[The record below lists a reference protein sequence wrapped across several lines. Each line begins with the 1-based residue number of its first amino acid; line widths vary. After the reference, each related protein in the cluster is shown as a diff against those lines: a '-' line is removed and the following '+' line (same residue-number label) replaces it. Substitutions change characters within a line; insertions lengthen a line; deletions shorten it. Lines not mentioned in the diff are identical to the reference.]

1 MIPFNSAF
9 VVGVL
14 SSGLYAALY
23 LHDHGVNV
31 FVSEFHQRSTDEKFE
46 HAVRLLQQA
55 GISFEFGQNTV
66 SIMAAF
72 DVVVVSPGVSPEAPI
87 ILAAVQ
93 MGKLIVG
100 EIEIAAYANLSV
112 LAVTGSNGK
121 STTTALLGEIV
132 TQEYPNAVTGGNLG
146 TPVSQLLVEHPLAGP
161 AVLEV
166 SCFQLETVHTFH
178 PRVAIFSNLVP
189 NHLDRYGT
197 MERYFITKKRLFENM
212 TVDDAVV
219 LNWDDPALR
228 VFGPTLSP
236 SVSYF
241 GLGDGV
247 FSGAHV
253 VDGSIVFKDAIRTVE
268 LFRETDL
275 RIRGRHNVANAMS
288 AALAAFLYGISPDVI
303 RRAVGSFNGLPH
315 RLEYVGTAGGVTFV
329 NDSKATTPES
339 VMTAADA
346 MTGPYAVILGGSSK
360 RVSFDKMAQHL
371 AQDRNLVSAIV
382 MGATGPAIEES
393 LRKAGMNA
401 IVRVESLEDATRNG
415 VRLLSGG
422 GTLLLS
428 PACASFDMF
437 RDFEQRGDRFREIV
451 QSLLDAVSQ

>member
-9 VVGVL
+9 VVGAL
-14 SSGLYAALY
+14 PSGLYAALY
-23 LHDHGVNV
+23 LHDHGVDV
-31 FVSEFHQRSTDEKFE
+31 FVSEFKQRSADEKFE
-46 HAVRLLQQA
+46 HAARLLQQV
-55 GISFEFGQNTV
+55 GVPFEFGQNTA
-66 SIMAAF
+66 SIMATF
-72 DVVVVSPGVSPEAPI
+72 DVVVVSPGVPPEAPI
-87 ILAAVQ
+87 VLAAAQ

-100 EIEIAAYANLSV
+100 ETEIAAYAGLPV
-112 LAVTGSNGK
+112 LAVTGTNGK

-132 TQEYPNAVTGGNLG
+132 AQEYPDAVTGGNLG

-166 SCFQLETVHTFH
+166 SCFQLETVHAFH

-197 MERYFITKKRLFENM
+197 MERYFATKKRLFENM
-212 TVDDAVV
+212 TAEDAVV

-228 VFGPTLSP
+228 ALGPMLSP
-236 SVSYF
+236 SIFYF
-241 GLGDGV
+241 GLGDGA

-253 VDGSIVFKDAIRTVE
+253 VDGVIVFKDATRTVE

-275 RIRGRHNVANAMS
+275 RLRGRHNVANAMS
-288 AALAAFLYGISPDVI
+288 AALAAFLYGISPDAI
-303 RRAVGSFNGLPH
+303 RRAVGGFNGLPH
-315 RLEYVGTAGGVTFV
+315 RLECVGAADGVTFV

-360 RVSFDKMAQHL
+360 GVSFDKMARHL
-371 AQDRNLVSAIV
+371 AQDKNLVSAIV
-382 MGATGPAIEES
+382 MGATGPAIEDS
-393 LRKAGMNA
+393 LRKAGMKTV
-401 IVRVESLEDATRNG
+401 VRVESLEDAVSNG
-415 VRLLSGG
+415 VRLLSAGG
-422 GTLLLS
+422 VLLLS

-451 QSLLDAVSQ
+451 QGRLDAITR

>member
-9 VVGVL
+9 VVGAL
-14 SSGLYAALY
+14 PSGLYAALY
-23 LHDHGVNV
+23 LHNHGVDV
-31 FVSEFHQRSTDEKFE
+31 FVSEFKQRSADEKYE
-46 HAVRLLQQA
+46 HAARLLQQV
-55 GISFEFGQNTV
+55 GVPFEFGQNTA
-66 SIMAAF
+66 SIMVAY
-72 DVVVVSPGVSPEAPI
+72 DVVIVSPGVPPEAPI
-87 ILAAVQ
+87 VLAAAQ
-93 MGKLIVG
+93 TGKLIVG
-100 EIEIAAYANLSV
+100 ETEIAAYAGLSV

-121 STTTALLGEIV
+121 STTTTLLGEIV
-132 TQEYPNAVTGGNLG
+132 TEEYPDAVTGGNLG
-146 TPVSQLLVEHPLAGP
+146 TPVSQLLVEHPMAGP

-166 SCFQLETVHTFH
+166 SCFQLETVHMFH

-197 MERYFITKKRLFENM
+197 MERYFATKKRLFENM
-212 TVDDAVV
+212 TADDVAV
-219 LNWDDPALR
+219 LNWDDSTLR
-228 VFGPTLSP
+228 VLGPTLSP
-236 SVSYF
+236 SVFYF

-253 VDGSIVFKDAIRTVE
+253 VDGAIIFKDTTRMVE

-275 RIRGRHNVANAMS
+275 RIWGRHNVANAMS
-288 AALAAFLYGISPDVI
+288 AALAAFLYGISPDAI
-303 RRAVGSFNGLPH
+303 RRAVGGFNGLPH

-346 MTGPYAVILGGSSK
+346 MTGRYAVILGGSSK
-360 RVSFDKMAQHL
+360 SVSFDTMARHL
-371 AQDRNLVSAIV
+371 AQDKNLVSAIM
-382 MGATGPAIEES
+382 MGATGPAIEDS
-393 LRKAGMNA
+393 LRKAGMKT
-401 IVRVESLEDATRNG
+401 IVRVESLEDAVSNG
-415 VRLLSGG
+415 VRLLSAG

-451 QSLLDAVSQ
+451 QGRLGAITR

>member
-9 VVGVL
+9 VVGAL
-14 SSGLYAALY
+14 PSGLYAALY
-23 LHDHGVNV
+23 LHDHGVDV
-31 FVSEFHQRSTDEKFE
+31 FVSEFRQRSADEKLE
-46 HAVRLLQQA
+46 HAARLLQQV
-55 GISFEFGQNTV
+55 GVPFEFGQNTA

-72 DVVVVSPGVSPEAPI
+72 DAVVVSPGVPPEAPI

-100 EIEIAAYANLSV
+100 ETEIAAYAGLSV

-132 TQEYPNAVTGGNLG
+132 AQEYPNAVTGGNLG
-146 TPVSQLLVEHPLAGP
+146 PPVSQLLVEHPLAGP

-166 SCFQLETVHTFH
+166 SCFQLETIHTFH

-197 MERYFITKKRLFENM
+197 MEHYFATKKRLFENM
-212 TVDDAVV
+212 TADDAVV

-228 VFGPTLSP
+228 ALGPMLSP
-236 SVSYF
+236 STFYF
-241 GLGDGV
+241 GLGGGG
-247 FSGAHV
+247 FSGVHV
-253 VDGSIVFKDAIRTVE
+253 VDGVIVFKDATRTVE
-268 LFRETDL
+268 LFRETNL
-275 RIRGRHNVANAMS
+275 RVPGRHNVANAMS
-288 AALAAFLYGISPDVI
+288 AALAAFLYGISPDAI
-303 RRAVGSFNGLPH
+303 RRAVGGFNGLPH
-315 RLEYVGTAGGVTFV
+315 RLEHVGTAGGVTFV

-360 RVSFDKMAQHL
+360 GVSFDKMARHL
-371 AQDRNLVSAIV
+371 AQDKNLVSAIV
-382 MGATGPAIEES
+382 MGATSPAIEDS
-393 LRKAGMNA
+393 LRKAGMKTV
-401 IVRVESLEDATRNG
+401 VRVESLEDAVSNG
-415 VRLLSGG
+415 VRLLSAGG
-422 GTLLLS
+422 ALLLS

-437 RDFEQRGDRFREIV
+437 RDFEQRGNRFREIV
-451 QSLLDAVSQ
+451 QSRLDAITR

>member
-1 MIPFNSAF
+1 VIPFNSAF
-9 VVGVL
+9 VVGAL
-14 SSGLYAALY
+14 PSGLYAALY
-23 LHDHGVNV
+23 LHNHGVDV
-31 FVSEFHQRSTDEKFE
+31 FVSEFKQRSADEKYE
-46 HAVRLLQQA
+46 HAAQLLQQV
-55 GISFEFGQNTV
+55 GVPFEFGQNTA
-66 SIMAAF
+66 SIMVAY
-72 DVVVVSPGVSPEAPI
+72 DVVIVSPGVPPEAPI
-87 ILAAVQ
+87 VLAAAQ
-93 MGKLIVG
+93 TGKLIVG
-100 EIEIAAYANLSV
+100 ETEIAAYAGLSV

-121 STTTALLGEIV
+121 STTTTLLGEIV
-132 TQEYPNAVTGGNLG
+132 TEEYPDAVTGGNLG
-146 TPVSQLLVEHPLAGP
+146 TPVSQLLVEHPMAGP

-197 MERYFITKKRLFENM
+197 MERYFATKKRLFENM
-212 TVDDAVV
+212 TADDVAV
-219 LNWDDPALR
+219 LNWDDSTLR
-228 VFGPTLSP
+228 VLGPTLSP
-236 SVSYF
+236 SVFYF

-253 VDGSIVFKDAIRTVE
+253 VDGAIIFKDTTRMVE

-275 RIRGRHNVANAMS
+275 RIWGRHNVANAMS
-288 AALAAFLYGISPDVI
+288 AALAAFLYGISPDAI
-303 RRAVGSFNGLPH
+303 RRAVGGFNGLPH

-346 MTGPYAVILGGSSK
+346 MTGRYAVILGGSSK
-360 RVSFDKMAQHL
+360 SVSFDTMARHL
-371 AQDRNLVSAIV
+371 AQDKNLVSAIM
-382 MGATGPAIEES
+382 MGATGPAIEDS
-393 LRKAGMNA
+393 LRKAGMKT
-401 IVRVESLEDATRNG
+401 IVRVESLEDAVSNG
-415 VRLLSGG
+415 VRLLSAG

-451 QSLLDAVSQ
+451 QGRLGAITR

>member
-9 VVGVL
+9 VVGAL

-23 LHDHGVNV
+23 LNDHGVDV
-31 FVSEFHQRSTDEKFE
+31 FVSEFKQRSADEKFE
-46 HAVRLLQQA
+46 HAARLLQQV
-55 GISFEFGQNTV
+55 GVPFEFGQNTV

-72 DVVVVSPGVSPEAPI
+72 DVVVVSPGVPLEAPI
-87 ILAAVQ
+87 ILAAAQ

-100 EIEIAAYANLSV
+100 EIEIAAYAGLSV

-132 TQEYPNAVTGGNLG
+132 AQEYPDAMTGGNLG
-146 TPVSQLLVEHPLAGP
+146 TPVSQLLVEHPMAGP

-197 MERYFITKKRLFENM
+197 MERYFATKKRLFENM
-212 TVDDAVV
+212 TADDAVV

-228 VFGPTLSP
+228 ALGPTLSP
-236 SVSYF
+236 SVFYF
-241 GLGDGV
+241 GLGDDI

-253 VDGSIVFKDAIRTVE
+253 VDGAIVFKDTTRMVE
-268 LFRETDL
+268 LFMETDL

-288 AALAAFLYGISPDVI
+288 AALAAFLYGISPDAI
-303 RRAVGSFNGLPH
+303 RRAVGGFNGLPH
-315 RLEYVGTAGGVTFV
+315 RLEYIGTAGGVTFV

-346 MTGPYAVILGGSSK
+346 MTGPYVVILGGSSK
-360 RVSFDKMAQHL
+360 GVSFDTMARHL

-382 MGATGPAIEES
+382 MGATAPDLEDS
-393 LRKAGMNA
+393 LRKADMKTIA
-401 IVRVESLEDATRNG
+401 RVESLEDAVING
-415 VRLLSGG
+415 VHLLSEG

-437 RDFEQRGDRFREIV
+437 RDFEQRGDRFREIAQGRRGGV
-451 QSLLDAVSQ
+451 TR

>member
-1 MIPFNSAF
+1 
-9 VVGVL
+9 
-14 SSGLYAALY
+14 
-23 LHDHGVNV
+23 
-31 FVSEFHQRSTDEKFE
+31 
-46 HAVRLLQQA
+46 
-55 GISFEFGQNTV
+55 
-66 SIMAAF
+66 
-72 DVVVVSPGVSPEAPI
+72 
-87 ILAAVQ
+87 
-93 MGKLIVG
+93 
-100 EIEIAAYANLSV
+100 V

-132 TQEYPNAVTGGNLG
+132 AEEYPDAVTGGNLG
-146 TPVSQLLVEHPLAGP
+146 TPVSQLLVEHPLARR

-166 SCFQLETVHTFH
+166 SCFQLETIHTFH

-197 MERYFITKKRLFENM
+197 MERYFTTKKRLFENM
-212 TVDDAVV
+212 TADDAVV

-228 VFGPTLSP
+228 ALGPMLSP
-236 SVSYF
+236 STFYF
-241 GLGDGV
+241 GLGDGE

-253 VDGSIVFKDAIRTVE
+253 VDGAIVFKDTTHVVK

-288 AALAAFLYGISPDVI
+288 AALAAFLYGISPDAI
-303 RRAVGSFNGLPH
+303 RRAVGGFNGLPH
-315 RLEYVGTAGGVTFV
+315 RLEYIGTASGVTFV

-360 RVSFDKMAQHL
+360 GVSFEKMARHL
-371 AQDRNLVSAIV
+371 AEDRNLVSAIV
-382 MGATGPAIEES
+382 MGATGPAIEDS
-393 LRKAGMNA
+393 LRKAGMKTV
-401 IVRVESLEDATRNG
+401 VRVESLEDAVSNG
-415 VRLLSGG
+415 VHLLSAG

-451 QSLLDAVSQ
+451 QGHLDAITR

>member
-9 VVGVL
+9 VVGAL
-14 SSGLYAALY
+14 PSGLYAALY
-23 LHDHGVNV
+23 LHNHGVDV
-31 FVSEFHQRSTDEKFE
+31 FVSEFKQRSADEKYE
-46 HAVRLLQQA
+46 HAARLLQQV
-55 GISFEFGQNTV
+55 GVPFEFGQNTA
-66 SIMAAF
+66 SIMVAY
-72 DVVVVSPGVSPEAPI
+72 DVVIVSPGVPPEAPI
-87 ILAAVQ
+87 VLAAAQ
-93 MGKLIVG
+93 TGKLIVG
-100 EIEIAAYANLSV
+100 ETEIAAYAGLSV

-121 STTTALLGEIV
+121 STTTTLLGEIV
-132 TQEYPNAVTGGNLG
+132 TEEYPDAVTGGNLG
-146 TPVSQLLVEHPLAGP
+146 TPVSQLLVEHPMAGP

-166 SCFQLETVHTFH
+166 SCFQLETVHMFH

-197 MERYFITKKRLFENM
+197 MERYFATKKRLFENM
-212 TVDDAVV
+212 TADDVAV
-219 LNWDDPALR
+219 LNWDDSTLR
-228 VFGPTLSP
+228 VLGPTLSP
-236 SVSYF
+236 SVFYF

-253 VDGSIVFKDAIRTVE
+253 VDGAIIFKDTTRMVE

-275 RIRGRHNVANAMS
+275 RIWGRHNVANAMS
-288 AALAAFLYGISPDVI
+288 AALAAFLYGISPDAI
-303 RRAVGSFNGLPH
+303 RRAVGGFNGLPH

-346 MTGPYAVILGGSSK
+346 MTGRYAVILGGSSK
-360 RVSFDKMAQHL
+360 SVSFDTMARHL
-371 AQDRNLVSAIV
+371 AQDKNLVSAIM
-382 MGATGPAIEES
+382 MGATGPAIEDS
-393 LRKAGMNA
+393 LRNAGMKTIA
-401 IVRVESLEDATRNG
+401 RVESLEDAVSNG
-415 VRLLSGG
+415 VHLLSAG

-451 QSLLDAVSQ
+451 QGRLDAITR

>member
-9 VVGVL
+9 VVGAL
-14 SSGLYAALY
+14 PSGLYAALY
-23 LHDHGVNV
+23 LHNHGVDV
-31 FVSEFHQRSTDEKFE
+31 FVSEFKQRSADEKYE
-46 HAVRLLQQA
+46 HAARLLQQV
-55 GISFEFGQNTV
+55 GVPFEFGQNTA
-66 SIMAAF
+66 SIMVAY
-72 DVVVVSPGVSPEAPI
+72 DVVIVSPGVPPEAPI
-87 ILAAVQ
+87 VLAAAQ
-93 MGKLIVG
+93 TGKLIVG
-100 EIEIAAYANLSV
+100 ETEIAAYAGLSV

-121 STTTALLGEIV
+121 STTTTLLGEIV
-132 TQEYPNAVTGGNLG
+132 TEEYPDAVTGGNLG
-146 TPVSQLLVEHPLAGP
+146 TPVSQLLVEHPMAGP

-197 MERYFITKKRLFENM
+197 MERYFATKKRLFENM
-212 TVDDAVV
+212 TADDVAV
-219 LNWDDPALR
+219 LNWDDSTLR
-228 VFGPTLSP
+228 VLGPTLSP
-236 SVSYF
+236 SVFYF

-253 VDGSIVFKDAIRTVE
+253 VDGAIIFKDTTRMVE

-275 RIRGRHNVANAMS
+275 RIWGRHNVANAMS
-288 AALAAFLYGISPDVI
+288 AALAAFLYGISPDAI
-303 RRAVGSFNGLPH
+303 RRAVGGFNGLPH

-346 MTGPYAVILGGSSK
+346 MTGRYAVILGGSSK
-360 RVSFDKMAQHL
+360 SVSFDTMARHL
-371 AQDRNLVSAIV
+371 AQDKNLVSAIM
-382 MGATGPAIEES
+382 MGATGPAIEDS
-393 LRKAGMNA
+393 LRKAGMKT
-401 IVRVESLEDATRNG
+401 IVRVESLEDAVSNG
-415 VRLLSGG
+415 VRLLSAG

-451 QSLLDAVSQ
+451 QGRLGAITR

>member
-9 VVGVL
+9 VVGAL
-14 SSGLYAALY
+14 PSGLYAALY
-23 LHDHGVNV
+23 LHDHGVDV
-31 FVSEFHQRSTDEKFE
+31 FVSEFKQRSADEEFE
-46 HAVRLLQQA
+46 HAVRLLQQV
-55 GISFEFGQNTV
+55 GVPFEFGQNTA
-66 SIMAAF
+66 SIMAAY
-72 DVVVVSPGVSPEAPI
+72 DVVVVSPGVPPEAPI
-87 ILAAVQ
+87 VLAAAR

-100 EIEIAAYANLSV
+100 ETEIAAYAGLSV

-132 TQEYPNAVTGGNLG
+132 AEEYPDAVTGGNLG
-146 TPVSQLLVEHPLAGP
+146 TPVSQLLVEHPMAGP

-197 MERYFITKKRLFENM
+197 MERYFATKKRLFENM
-212 TVDDAVV
+212 TADDAVV

-228 VFGPTLSP
+228 ALGPMLSL
-236 SVSYF
+236 STFYF

-253 VDGSIVFKDAIRTVE
+253 VDGAIVFKDMTRMVE

-288 AALAAFLYGISPDVI
+288 AALAAFLYGISPDAI
-303 RRAVGSFNGLPH
+303 RRAVGGFNGLPH
-315 RLEYVGTAGGVTFV
+315 RLEYIGTASGVTFV

-360 RVSFDKMAQHL
+360 GVSFEKMARHL
-371 AQDRNLVSAIV
+371 AEDRNLVSAIV
-382 MGATGPAIEES
+382 MGATASAIEDS
-393 LRKAGMNA
+393 LRKAGMKTV
-401 IVRVESLEDATRNG
+401 VRVESLEDAVSNG
-415 VRLLSGG
+415 VHLLSAG

-451 QSLLDAVSQ
+451 QGRLDAITR

>member
-1 MIPFNSAF
+1 VIPFNSAF
-9 VVGVL
+9 VVGAL
-14 SSGLYAALY
+14 PSGLYAALY
-23 LHDHGVNV
+23 LHNHGVDV
-31 FVSEFHQRSTDEKFE
+31 FVSEFKQRSADEKYE
-46 HAVRLLQQA
+46 HAARLLQQV
-55 GISFEFGQNTV
+55 GVPFEFGQNTA
-66 SIMAAF
+66 SIMVAY
-72 DVVVVSPGVSPEAPI
+72 DVVIVSPGVPPEAPI
-87 ILAAVQ
+87 VLAAAQ
-93 MGKLIVG
+93 TGKLIVG
-100 EIEIAAYANLSV
+100 ETEIAAYAGLSV

-121 STTTALLGEIV
+121 STTTTLLGEIV
-132 TQEYPNAVTGGNLG
+132 TEEYPDAVTGGNLG
-146 TPVSQLLVEHPLAGP
+146 TPVSQLLVEHPMAGP

-197 MERYFITKKRLFENM
+197 MERYFATKKRLFENM
-212 TVDDAVV
+212 TADDVAV
-219 LNWDDPALR
+219 LNWDDSTLR
-228 VFGPTLSP
+228 VLGPTLSP
-236 SVSYF
+236 SVFYF

-253 VDGSIVFKDAIRTVE
+253 VDGAIIFKDTTRMVE

-275 RIRGRHNVANAMS
+275 RIWGRHNVANAMS
-288 AALAAFLYGISPDVI
+288 AALAAFLYGISPDAI
-303 RRAVGSFNGLPH
+303 RRAVGGFNGLPH

-346 MTGPYAVILGGSSK
+346 MTGRYAVILGGSSK
-360 RVSFDKMAQHL
+360 SVSFDTMARHL
-371 AQDRNLVSAIV
+371 AQDKNLVSAIM
-382 MGATGPAIEES
+382 MGATGPAIEDS
-393 LRKAGMNA
+393 LRKAGMKT
-401 IVRVESLEDATRNG
+401 IVRVESLEDAVSNG
-415 VRLLSGG
+415 VRLLSAG

-451 QSLLDAVSQ
+451 QGRLGAITR